1 MGKLEQY
8 NNFLR
13 NNDLGL
19 LVLRITLGAL
29 MLFHGIAKATGGLA
43 GIEGMLAGMGM
54 PTFLAYGAL
63 ACEIIAPVM
72 LIVGLWTR
80 VGAAMMVANML
91 VAILM
96 AHLGTL
102 FTVDSATGG
111 WTAELPALYLL
122 GAAALG
128 FTGGGRYAL
137 TRGTLFD

>member
-1 MGKLEQY
+1 MLEQY
-8 NNFLR
+8 KDFLR

-19 LVLRITLGAL
+19 LVLRVALGGL
-29 MLFHGIAKATGGLA
+29 MLFHGVAKAAGGIVF
-43 GIEGMLAGMGM
+43 IEGMLTQMGL
-54 PTFLAYGAL
+54 PAFLAYGAL

-96 AHLGTL
+96 AHLGT
-102 FTVDSATGG
+102 FFAVDPATGG
-111 WTAELPALYLL
+111 WSAELPALYLL
-122 GAAALG
+122 GSAALG

-137 TRGTLFD
+137 TRGTLLD